1 MMDDHRLI
9 ERRTACA
16 TILGVGGALLGAN
29 ALPAAEPTC
38 PPEKPR
44 AMNFN
49 NRDFYDAAGRF
60 KEQAA
65 KEAYVALM
73 KGAGYP
79 ISDHVLK
86 NLWIAEFGLG
96 RFAEVGL
103 GGSFWVNS
111 KEWNYASVE
120 IFLLPGQMIPE
131 HWHVAIQTEK
141 VVPKME
147 SWIIRFGTGYAFGEG
162 EPTAHPQAR
171 IPRSE
176 AQHTTVRKETVIQV
190 GQVAGLARPEEKH
203 FLVAGAQGAIVTEVS
218 TFHTGAAVRFT
229 NPAAKL

>member
-1 MMDDHRLI
+1 MMDDHPLI
-9 ERRTACA
+9 QRRAACA
-16 TILGVGGALLGAN
+16 TILGMGGALLGAR
-29 ALPAAEPTC
+29 ALPAAAPTSL
-38 PPEKPR
+38 PEKQP
-44 AMNFN
+44 AMKLSNS
-49 NRDFYDAAGRF
+49 DFYDAGGQF

-73 KGAGYP
+73 KQAGYP

-103 GGSFWVNS
+103 GGSFWVNN

-131 HWHVAIQTEK
+131 HWHVAIPAER

-147 SWIIRFGTGYAFGEG
+147 SWIVRYGTGYAFGEG
-162 EPTAHPQAR
+162 EPTARAEAR

-176 AQHTTVRKETVIQV
+176 AKHATVRRETVLQV
-190 GQVAGLARPEEKH
+190 GQVAGLVRPEEKH
-203 FLVAGAQGAIVTEVS
+203 FLVAGSEGAIVTEVS